1 MGRVPG
7 PLKSKRP
14 QNWPG
19 SGARALWGRAKPFKQ
34 PLSDSIYLPLYWCKH
49 VNYHLLTNSSYFI
62 GSLVNSMAPK
72 LPPPPQSGR
81 PCQLSAESGPSPRN
95 ADRHQRLKKSCH
107 SKKKSSWTS
116 INVIIQN
123 LSMVTL
129 MGLFI
134 TFADNMHNHI
144 LQNSFFSTLHR
155 LEKLILSCVHT
166 NVN

>member
-1 MGRVPG
+1 M
-7 PLKSKRP
+7 
-14 QNWPG
+14 N
-19 SGARALWGRAKPFKQ
+19 
-34 PLSDSIYLPLYWCKH
+34 IYK
-49 VNYHLLTNSSYFI
+49 
-62 GSLVNSMAPK
+62 
-72 LPPPPQSGR
+72 
-81 PCQLSAESGPSPRN
+81 
-95 ADRHQRLKKSCH
+95 
-107 SKKKSSWTS
+107 